1 MKLLLKIILVA
12 LLGVGLALVA
22 REDTGYVLIS
32 MTPWVIEISLILF
45 IAGLLASFFIAYY
58 LVRFLVNSWGL
69 SRRMHEWQQRRS
81 ALHARKSLNKGLL
94 ALAQRDWPKAEKLLL
109 QHVEHSESP
118 LLNYLAAASA
128 AQEQGADVR
137 RDQFLSKAHESMP
150 GADVAVGLTQADLQL
165 RHGQLEQALATLMH
179 LRSLAPKHPH
189 VLKLLMRLY
198 SELHDWQSLYQLMPE
213 LRKRKVGDEV
223 MLDAVEANV
232 YGELFNAVSEQARLQ
247 QLWQDVPRRL
257 RYDATL
263 VRAYVRGLLRFNA
276 DEAALTVLR
285 DVLKKTWDHK
295 LLRLY
300 AKCKAVD
307 VAKQLSWAEQWS
319 AQRGKDPV
327 LLEVLGILAVRNQL
341 WGKARAWFE
350 ASIGQ
355 SPQPRTYRALG
366 DLLERLEEPAR
377 AAECYRKGIKL
388 IDKD

>member
-12 LLGVGLALVA
+12 LLGVGVALLA
-22 REDTGYVLIS
+22 RQDTGYVLIAR
-32 MTPWVIEISLILF
+32 TPWAIEISLILF
-45 IAGLLASFFIAYY
+45 IVMLLASFVISYY

-69 SRRMHEWQQRRS
+69 SRRMHDWQDRRH
-81 ALHARKSLNKGLL
+81 AVHARKSLNKGLL
-94 ALAQRDWPKAEKLLL
+94 ELAQRHWVKAEKLLL
-109 QHVEHSESP
+109 QNIEHSESP

-128 AQEQGADVR
+128 AQEQGADAR

-165 RHGQLEQALATLMH
+165 KHGQLEQALATLMH
-179 LRSLAPKHPH
+179 LRSLAPKHPY

-198 SELHDWQSLYQLMPE
+198 TELHDWEKLHQLMPE
-213 LRKRKVGDEV
+213 LRKRKVSDEA
-223 MLDAVEANV
+223 MLDAVEAKV
-232 YGELFNAVSEQARLQ
+232 YGQLLNATRDQQRLQ
-247 QLWQDVPRRL
+247 QLWQQVPRRL
-257 RYDATL
+257 RYDVTL
-263 VRAYVRGLLRFNA
+263 LQAYVGGLLRFNA
-276 DEAALTVLR
+276 DEEALTVLR
-285 DVLKKTWDHK
+285 DALKKHWDHR

-300 AKCKAVD
+300 ARCHAAD
-307 VAKQLSWAEQWS
+307 VARQLSWAEQWS
-319 AQRGKDPV
+319 AEHGKDPV
-327 LLEVLGILAVRNQL
+327 LLEILGDLAVRNQL

-366 DLLERLEEPAR
+366 DLLERLEEPER

>member
-12 LLGVGLALVA
+12 LLGVGVALVA
-22 REDTGYVLIS
+22 RQDTGYVLIS
-32 MTPWVIEISLILF
+32 MPPWVIEVSLTLF
-45 IAGLLASFFIAYY
+45 IAGLLASFFLTYY
-58 LVRFLVNSWGL
+58 LLRFLVNSWGL
-69 SRRMHEWQQRRS
+69 SRRVHDWQQRRS

-109 QHVEHSESP
+109 QNVEHSESP

-137 RDQFLSKAHESMP
+137 RDQFLARAHESMP

-198 SELHDWQSLYQLMPE
+198 SELRDWQSLHQLMPE
-213 LRKRKVGDEV
+213 LRKRKVADEA

-232 YGELFNAVSEQARLQ
+232 YGELFNAITEQARLQ

-257 RYDATL
+257 RYDVTL
-263 VRAYVRGLLRFNA
+263 VQAYVRGLLRFNA
-276 DEAALTVLR
+276 DEIALTVLR
-285 DVLKKTWDHK
+285 DALKKNWDHK

-307 VAKQLSWAEQWS
+307 VARQLSWAEQWS

-366 DLLERLEEPAR
+366 DLLERLEEPER